1 MNAPRSDR
9 KRAGAAHRGA
19 HRWVLAAMFGVAA
32 LASRPLWAAGQ
43 PFTVMLDW
51 FVNPDHAP
59 LVVAKEMGFFA
70 KQGLDVHLISPSDPN
85 DPPKLA
91 AAGKVDVALTYQP
104 QVYLQVQEGLPLR
117 CIGTLIATPLNT
129 LMTVA
134 SGPVKSI
141 ADLKGRKVGYSVGGF
156 EDVLLRAML
165 KKHGLTLHD
174 VKLVNVNF
182 SLVPALLTRR
192 VAAVI
197 GAYRNVEANEMALK
211 GHPARVFYP
220 EDEGVPPYDELVLVT
235 RADRVDDPRMRRFM
249 TALQEGVLY
258 LVNHPR
264 KSWKLFI
271 KYRPSLNNELNRL
284 AWKDT
289 LARFALR
296 PAALDAARWARFARF
311 LAREGVI
318 KKALPV
324 HDYAVQLPWRR
335 TGAHRLP

>member
-1 MNAPRSDR
+1 MNSVRPVNPGAYAPRR
-9 KRAGAAHRGA
+9 LLRAGLAGVAF
-19 HRWVLAAMFGVAA
+19 VILTLAA
-32 LASRPLWAAGQ
+32 RPLWAAGQ

-70 KQGLDVHLISPSDPN
+70 KEGLDVRLISPADPN

-117 CIGTLIATPLNT
+117 RIGTLIATPLNT
-129 LMTVA
+129 LMVLG

-165 KKHGLTLHD
+165 RAHGLGLRD

-197 GAYRNVEANEMALK
+197 GAYRNFEMNEMALK
-211 GHPARVFYP
+211 GHPARAFYP
-220 EDEGVPPYDELVLVT
+220 EDNGVPPYDELVLVT
-235 RADRVDDPRMRRFM
+235 RADRVADPKMRRFM

-271 KYRPSLNNELNRL
+271 KYRPSLDNELNRL

-289 LARFALR
+289 LPRFALR
-296 PAALDAARWARFARF
+296 PAALDKARWANFARF
-311 LAREGVI
+311 LVREGVI

-324 HDYAVQLPWRR
+324 HDYAVELPWRAVASR
-335 TGAHRLP
+335 SP